1 MSSNAAFEPEIR
13 KLTVLD
19 YLKMAEVG
27 ILNEDDYVELIEG
40 RLIKVSEES
49 DAHAGVV
56 TQLTRLLN
64 KIAGENALVWAQN
77 PVVLD
82 NHSMP
87 EPDIALVKYRS
98 DFYKSRHVEP
108 DDVLLIIEVADDSVS
123 YDREIKTPLYA
134 RHAIPETWVI
144 DFNAQS
150 LIRHRQ
156 PVAGIY
162 RQIDTLEKPHS
173 LPITALQGV
182 EIDPSC
188 LFFNLF

>member
-1 MSSNAAFEPEIR
+1 MPENEKFKPEIR
-13 KLTVLD
+13 LLTVAE

-27 ILNEDDYVELIEG
+27 ILNEEDYVELIEG
-40 RLIKVSEES
+40 RLIKVGEES

-64 KIAGENALVWAQN
+64 RVAGEKALVWVQN
-77 PVVLD
+77 PVMLD
-82 NHSMP
+82 RHSMP
-87 EPDIALVKYRS
+87 EPDIALIKYRS

-108 DDVLLIIEVADDSVS
+108 DDVLLIIEVADDAVR
-123 YDREIKTPLYA
+123 YDKEIKTPLYA

-156 PVAGIY
+156 PVAGVY
-162 RQIDTLEKPHS
+162 LQIDTLEKPNS
-173 LPITALQGV
+173 LPITALQDA
-182 EIDPSC
+182 EIDLSC